1 MKKREEFVLQQHP
14 KWAIA
19 AIGLF
24 GLAAAAVFAI
34 AVTSPEKV
42 DYIHCPPT
50 VEVPVKECY
59 VVLKG
64 EGMTVQVPCPRSD
77 SGVM

>member
-1 MKKREEFVLQQHP
+1 MKMSEELKWGIYAIGVFVLT
-14 KWAIA
+14 
-19 AIGLF
+19 
-24 GLAAAAVFAI
+24 AAAVFAI

-42 DYIHCPPT
+42 DYVHCPPV